1 MVQSAKTTALMV
13 ACVLVCYLPLIIKW
27 HLCGQGLNSPAYS
40 IISQVLNSHM
50 RYRGGKYPIVQALV
64 AANSFM
70 NPLIY
75 AMKIPAFKKTLVGYV
90 KKIEPEYS
98 ESGADRRT
106 SVAGRVLTQAAV
118 FTIDMVLKL

>member
-1 MVQSAKTTALMV
+1 
-13 ACVLVCYLPLIIKW
+13 
-27 HLCGQGLNSPAYS
+27 
-40 IISQVLNSHM
+40 
-50 RYRGGKYPIVQALV
+50 
-64 AANSFM
+64 M

-75 AMKIPAFKKTLVGYV
+75 AMKIPAFKKTLVGYM

-98 ESGADRRT
+98 DSGADRRNT